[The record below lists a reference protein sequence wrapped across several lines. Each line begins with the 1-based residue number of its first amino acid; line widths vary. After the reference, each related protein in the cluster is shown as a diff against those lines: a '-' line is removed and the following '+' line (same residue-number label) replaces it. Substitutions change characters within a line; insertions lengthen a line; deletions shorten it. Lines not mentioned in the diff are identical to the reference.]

1 MGRRQGMH
9 RKIFLYGLPRFNRL
23 KRSSQNARYA
33 CAARVLAQGD
43 GEEMFGE
50 HGFMLSSGKN
60 ARKEAAM
67 PKPNVFVTRVIRDKG
82 LDLVK
87 EFCEAEIWPEDLPP
101 DRETLLKKVRGVEG
115 ILCLLTDRID
125 GEVLDAA
132 GPRLK
137 VVSNHAVGFDNIV
150 VPEATAR
157 GVPVG
162 NTPGI
167 LTDATADFAFALLL
181 AAARRV
187 SEAERSLRAGK
198 WVTWGPSTLLGVDLA
213 GKTLGLVGFGRI
225 GQAVAKRA
233 SGFDLRVL
241 YYDPSAAPVWNASPV
256 GTLDELLREA
266 DFVSIHT
273 PLTESTRRMVNADFL
288 SKMKPTAV
296 LVNTARGGV
305 LDQDALYEALNDKRI
320 FAAALDVTDPEPL
333 PLDCPLLTLE
343 NCLMTPHIASAST
356 YSRDMMAT
364 LAAQNLI
371 AGLKGER
378 LPHCVNPEVY
388 ER

>member
-1 MGRRQGMH
+1 
-9 RKIFLYGLPRFNRL
+9 
-23 KRSSQNARYA
+23 
-33 CAARVLAQGD
+33 
-43 GEEMFGE
+43 
-50 HGFMLSSGKN
+50 
-60 ARKEAAM
+60 M
-67 PKPNVFVTRVIRDKG
+67 PKPKVFVTRVIRDMG

-87 EFCEAEIWPEDLPP
+87 EFCEAEIWPGELPP
-101 DRETLLKKVRGVEG
+101 KRETLLEKVRGVEG
-115 ILCLLTDRID
+115 ILCLLTERID

-132 GPRLK
+132 GPGLK

-150 VPEATAR
+150 VPDATAR
-157 GVPVG
+157 GIPVG

-187 SEAERSLRAGK
+187 TEAERYLRAGK
-198 WVTWGPSTLLGVDLA
+198 WLTWGPSTLLGVDLV

-225 GQAVAKRA
+225 GQAVARRA
-233 SGFDLRVL
+233 SGFDMRVI
-241 YYDPSAAPVWNASPV
+241 YYDPSAAPAWNASPV
-256 GTLDELLREA
+256 SALDDLLRES
-266 DFVSIHT
+266 DFISIHT
-273 PLTESTRRMVNADFL
+273 PLTEQTRRMVNADFL
-288 SKMKPTAV
+288 SKMKSNAV

-305 LDQDALYEALNDKRI
+305 LDQDALYDALKNKRI

-343 NCLMTPHIASAST
+343 NCLITPHIASAST
-356 YSRDMMAT
+356 DSRNRMAY